1 MTTCQGLQFQSVPP
15 GTGGTYRFARLL
27 VRELSATG
35 RIFFLLLQVLT
46 MEYVPGIKINR
57 IKQLDQLGVD
67 RKRLCN
73 LKFLSRDQYKKHPGN
88 IAVDDANGGRLI
100 FYDFGMM
107 GRLSLELLL
116 SLHTSWKE
124 IILLKC
130 SYLSNKFHSTNLC
143 SISSNIREGLLETFY
158 GIYEK
163 DPDRVIQVKER
174 EMATT
179 ELGFKKPL
187 TKEERLEKKKQ
198 RLAAIGETYDVSIF
212 RV

>member
-1 MTTCQGLQFQSVPP
+1 VIAEYLQKVDPKSDGARRDWVAIYDECASVL
-15 GTGGTYRFARLL
+15 Y
-27 VRELSATG
+27 
-35 RIFFLLLQVLT
+35 Q
-46 MEYVPGIKINR
+46 
-57 IKQLDQLGVD
+57 
-67 RKRLCN
+67 
-73 LKFLSRDQYKKHPGN
+73 HPGN

-163 DPDRVIQVKER
+163 DPDRVTQVKER

-198 RLAAIGETYDVSIF
+198 RLAAIGETYDVSIC
-212 RV
+212 RVCNKQETILLSKCVAFGLNSTNIVTLVCTVLDGIGKGLDPRFDITEIAKP